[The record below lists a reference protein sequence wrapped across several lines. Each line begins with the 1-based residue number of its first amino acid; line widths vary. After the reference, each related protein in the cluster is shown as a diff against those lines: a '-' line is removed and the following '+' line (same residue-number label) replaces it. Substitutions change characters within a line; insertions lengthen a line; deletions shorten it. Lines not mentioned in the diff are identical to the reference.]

1 MSRRVAT
8 MHLTCL
14 TPASLITHHMVRL
27 LATITL
33 HRLRLR
39 MQPSPPPKHAR
50 TACPHHPPLILDGHS
65 GPSYRGCGLW

>member
-39 MQPSPPPKHAR
+39 MQPSPPSPSVPCAKHAR
-50 TACPHHPPLILDGHS
+50 TARPTTHH
-65 GPSYRGCGLW
+65 